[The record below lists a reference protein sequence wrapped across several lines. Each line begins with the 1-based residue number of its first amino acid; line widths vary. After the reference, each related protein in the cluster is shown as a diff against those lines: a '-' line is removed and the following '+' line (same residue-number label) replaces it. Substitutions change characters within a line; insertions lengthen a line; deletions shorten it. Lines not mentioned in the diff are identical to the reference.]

1 MMKRSLKIYPAS
13 LLKRCRTPF
22 NGSVN
27 SPRKDWKRLKA
38 WYGRIEPLAVNYTKL
53 DKPFK
58 EMRDIIGELFALLA
72 DYARHSRDDQL
83 FERFA
88 SGCLPYTFTEYSQY
102 LYENGGTRNGWRFT
116 ASSVFPSG
124 KSKRTS

>member
-1 MMKRSLKIYPAS
+1 M
-13 LLKRCRTPF
+13 
-22 NGSVN
+22 
-27 SPRKDWKRLKA
+27 
-38 WYGRIEPLAVNYTKL
+38 NYTKL

-102 LYENGGTRNGWRFT
+102 LYEKRRYAEWVEIHSLVGFSVWEIEKDILKEIA
-116 ASSVFPSG
+116 ASDPEALIPSYHRAAAFLST
-124 KSKRTS
+124 KKPQRL

>member
-1 MMKRSLKIYPAS
+1 MSRFPPEALPYTFQWLGELTA
-13 LLKRCRTPF
+13 
-22 NGSVN
+22 
-27 SPRKDWKRLKA
+27 KRLETA
-38 WYGRIEPLAVNYTKL
+38 ESMVWIEPLAVNYTKL

-102 LYENGGTRNGWRFT
+102 LYENGGTRSGWRFT